1 MPPRERLQDV
11 SKSCV
16 VNDFPDETQ
25 HRSSNLKDLRI
36 STRRTRKADVF
47 ISSRS
52 ENTSSGTGM
61 RNMPSG
67 KGSVM
72 LSSKRGR
79 GPLEEDPLGENSF
92 VEEFVDEAPVD
103 VDFVGDDFLPGELD
117 TFCELPSRESG
128 LPARI
133 GDKTP

>member
-11 SKSCV
+11 SRSCV

-25 HRSSNLKDLRI
+25 LRSSNLKDLRI

-47 ISSRS
+47 ISPRS
-52 ENTSSGTGM
+52 ENTPSGTGM
-61 RNMPSG
+61 RNIPSG

-79 GPLEEDPLGENSF
+79 GPLEEDSFGEDSF
-92 VEEFVDEAPVD
+92 GEEFVDEDPVD
-103 VDFVGDDFLPGELD
+103 VGFLQDDFLPGELD
-117 TFCELPSRESG
+117 TFWELPSRGTG
-128 LPARI
+128 LPDRI